1 MIIYSPTG
9 ETLLDVMPDDNSY
22 RHRAMMG
29 DNALTLYFSLAQ
41 HVEIPVGAYCEHGG
55 ERYTLMRPEALKMQ
69 HTRHFDYTL
78 ELVAEQGKMSIWKFR
93 NTVDGRLRFSLTA
106 KPHEHLQMLVD
117 NLNRRDSGWTLGAC
131 IDSPERV
138 VNYDH
143 AFCRDALAMI
153 AKEFGTEYEI
163 VGKRISLG
171 AVEHDRANA
180 LPLSYGKG
188 NGFVSGVAR
197 TNSEDSVPTEIL
209 YVQGGER
216 NIDRSKYG
224 ASTLHLPVNAAIA
237 YDGAHFEGEAGYDAA
252 HARRYRTDEKG
263 FAVQRADRPLS
274 SKAEDSVDL
283 TDIYPSRVGTV
294 GEVITAN
301 EKNHFYDF
309 TDPTIPDTLDFEK
322 CLIAGEKMTVIFQSG
337 MLSGREFEV
346 KYAHAASGKKP
357 RRFEIVPQEIDG
369 MTMPG
374 GMFVPRSGDK
384 YAVFHCMLPQAYIND
399 TATRS
404 GAEWDLLRKAVQHLY
419 THEMVKFAFTGTL
432 DGIWAK
438 RNWAN
443 VGGRL
448 KIGAFILFSDKQ
460 FQPEGVAVRIVGI
473 KDYINTPHSPEIELS
488 NAPVSSSF
496 GTTLKALESAAVA
509 VEEKHREALQYSK
522 RRFRDAQET
531 AEMIG
536 AALSDRFTN
545 AISPA
550 AVQTMSLLV
559 GDESLQFRFVG
570 SRTNPTAV
578 PHVVTY
584 NAKTK
589 TMNAAS
595 GILQHLTL
603 GIRTVSAKHSP
614 SEYRFWDVAAFT
626 SGRLDDAS
634 KKYYLYVRAPRN
646 GNRAEFVPK
655 ESPVGFE
662 SDAANYHLLVGVLN
676 SEYDGDRSFAPLYG
690 FSEVL
695 PGRITTDR
703 VATSDGR
710 SFFDLAAGEMR
721 LGDSLVYQN
730 GRLSLRG
737 TLVQNEGGVTSPL
750 ACYRGEWNATTTY
763 YNGDEVRHTDAE
775 GVVSTYRYIGERS
788 SSGAP
793 LTDKTKWTISAS
805 GVKGKD
811 GSPGYDGKSAPPTN
825 PNLLNFTAKWRDKE
839 GNIPYQTE
847 DSRKSGAN
855 ITTPDEG
862 KYGTKCFRVQA
873 DPEAAPGNN
882 GIYAFNVGKDLIT
895 GTLKAGQWYTYS
907 FYVRGKGYLRSAFY
921 FQLNPVV
928 ERRTSVNG
936 LSRDNA
942 DYLYQPISDEW
953 RRVVCTF
960 RVESGRIFPWFV
972 SSLSDS
978 QSTDDWM
985 EICCAKFEEGE
996 DATPWCLSENDK
1008 IGAAGIDG
1016 ESYHVNL
1023 IDNSSFAK
1031 GLEGWEGGYGMPT
1044 FDDSMQIPVPGTRV
1058 VKFTG
1063 DGVGALPFHEAKQN
1077 VRQKLLPDTTY
1088 TYSVWAKTSQTMRN
1102 ARIIVYPAPYIEQQ
1116 IDYEHGGEW
1125 TRHAITFTTGRNLES
1140 EQYVYLRLCTQT
1152 DPNATVWF
1160 AAPKLEVGDTPT
1172 EWTPSENDRKGD
1184 PGKSSYTHVAY
1195 SNSPDGNPCTLDPKG
1210 EKFAYLGTYTDENE
1224 AASTNPARYVW
1235 AKVQG
1240 DKGDNGRG
1248 VSRMR
1253 AFYMLTT
1260 KKDAPQPDTSE
1271 WTETAPQPTK
1281 ERPWLWNY
1289 ERSEYTDGT
1298 ADQTAVRL
1306 IGHYGKDGTNGTSI
1320 RAQYSADARTWH
1332 DDFAEGDVWMRTGNG
1347 TTWGGALRVVGES
1360 GTDGKSPVYDFA
1372 ASTQLATASGTTA
1385 PTIRGTWQDAPPTL
1399 REGEVLWYR
1408 LTAANGKIT
1417 YGRLS
1422 GEKGKPS
1429 YIHMAYANSD
1439 DGKKDFTLE
1448 EDLGRNSV
1456 EDFRYFG
1463 IYSDFDERASQ
1474 KYSDY
1479 TWTQLRGADGLAPN
1493 TNLLDG
1499 TNFESRVPWATFNV
1513 SESSFLFNG
1522 KPTQFGYS
1530 QLAEGQFKDLLV
1542 QEITSVL
1549 KVGQTYTFSAWM
1561 QARGTLTWIFSG
1573 VEFAEAPKVNGV
1585 QTGNTSG
1592 AGNIPENKK
1601 SWEYERVTVTF
1612 KVKTMTSPRQYFYIR
1627 AWGESSLNIVDPK
1640 LEVGT
1645 IATPWCPTERDLRA
1659 DYRELRFAVNGSPT
1673 QPPAISSDRRTPD
1686 GWNIA
1691 QPVVGVGQY
1700 LWMISATVSRY
1711 ETALLDRWSTPTRI
1725 TPEDGKNGRD
1735 GEAPAMVYRGVW
1747 DASKE
1752 YYGTKHR
1759 RDAVFHN
1766 GAYYIA
1772 RTDAGTFRGV
1782 DPTDKLKWNDFGASF
1797 ESVATQLLLA
1807 EHANVGRWILS
1818 NGNLVSDLDD
1828 TRTHIRL
1835 DARDNELWLH
1845 SSYLENKPKAAE
1857 SALSNIVLKASSGGL
1872 GTSTSFVSS
1881 DETYH
1886 SNTSLSWEGVS
1897 SVVEYVPDLSAP
1909 LDERSE
1915 AISGRMRRAD
1925 NGIAVGVAGYAEN
1938 YGKGEAFGGYF
1949 VNLKARGLIVGLK
1962 RVGEQNNN
1970 TTVSL
1975 ELTDTRVV
1983 GLHDNFGNVDV
1994 RLPAKASEGQTIV
2007 FTQVGRGTM
2016 KILPPVGE
2024 SNHRFGNYSDRI
2036 LSEYSVNR
2044 SKTVRLTL
2052 LRNVNIGNERG
2063 INLWIVEE

>member
-22 RHRAMMG
+22 RHRAIMG

-55 ERYTLMRPEALKMQ
+55 ERYMLMRPEALKMQ

-78 ELVAEQGKMSIWKFR
+78 ELEGEQGKMSIWKFR
-93 NTVDGRLRFSLTA
+93 NPIDGRLRFSLTA
-106 KPHEHLQMLVD
+106 RPKEHLQMLVD
-117 NLNRRDSGWTLGAC
+117 NLNRRDSGWTVGEC
-131 IDSPERV
+131 IESAERV

-180 LPLSYGKG
+180 MPLSYGKG

-224 ASTLHLPVNAAIA
+224 ASTLHLPVDAAIA
-237 YDGAHFEGEAGYDAA
+237 YDGAHFEGETGYDAA

-263 FAVQRADRPLS
+263 FSVQRADRPLS

-283 TDIYPSRVGTV
+283 TDIYPSRVGMV
-294 GEVITAN
+294 AEVITAN
-301 EKNHFYDF
+301 EQKHFYDF

-346 KYAHAASGKKP
+346 KYAHAASGKKA

-369 MTMPG
+369 QTMPG
-374 GMFVPRSGDK
+374 GAFVPRSGDK

-404 GAEWDLLRKAVQHLY
+404 GAEWDLLRKAVKHLY
-419 THEMVKFAFTGTL
+419 SHEDPKFSFTGTL

-438 RNWAN
+438 RNWEN

-488 NAPVSSSF
+488 NAPVAVSF
-496 GTTLKALESAAVA
+496 STTLKTLESAAVA
-509 VEEKHREALQYSK
+509 VEEKHREALQYSD

-578 PHVVTY
+578 PHAVTY

-589 TMNAAS
+589 TANAAS

-603 GIRTVSAKHSP
+603 GIRTVSAKHNP

-626 SGRLDDAS
+626 SGRLDDAA

-646 GNRAEFVPK
+646 GNRAEFVLK
-655 ESPVGFE
+655 ETPVGFE

-750 ACYRGEWNATTTY
+750 ACYRGEWNAATTY
-763 YNGDEVRHTDAE
+763 YNGDEVRNTDAE

-805 GVKGKD
+805 GVKGRD
-811 GSPGYDGKSAPPTN
+811 GDAGKSAPPT
-825 PNLLNFTAKWRDKE
+825 
-839 GNIPYQTE
+839 
-847 DSRKSGAN
+847 GAN
-855 ITTPDEG
+855 LIDGTSFRNMEDVRNWKDFERFVFNQSQEDKVHPLAQAVGAHKNETWTQGILYIASLLRPNTTYTLSVYSKGAPGMLVLWHLSASANRDTPCTNADPNKWMRYTYTFTTPDTIPEG
-862 KYGTKCFRVQA
+862 VRIMLRCMDHNAKTYFSA
-873 DPEAAPGNN
+873 
-882 GIYAFNVGKDLIT
+882 
-895 GTLKAGQWYTYS
+895 LK
-907 FYVRGKGYLRSAFY
+907 L
-921 FQLNPVV
+921 
-928 ERRTSVNG
+928 
-936 LSRDNA
+936 
-942 DYLYQPISDEW
+942 
-953 RRVVCTF
+953 
-960 RVESGRIFPWFV
+960 
-972 SSLSDS
+972 
-978 QSTDDWM
+978 
-985 EICCAKFEEGE
+985 EEGE
-996 DATPWCLSENDK
+996 TATPWCLSENDK
-1008 IGAAGIDG
+1008 MATPAANPNLWHCTDYVTRHHFTKGYLDGKTYASILPGGIDRDNYFHVEGNG
-1016 ESYHVNL
+1016 EERYSHVWWEQFGDL
-1023 IDNSSFAK
+1023 YPRGTWYTFSFKCRGSGNAYFACYPMRGK
-1031 GLEGWEGGYGMPT
+1031 QQYFFPR
-1044 FDDSMQIPVPGTRV
+1044 IKRN
-1058 VKFTG
+1058 
-1063 DGVGALPFHEAKQN
+1063 GVLQVWGKQ
-1077 VRQKLLPDTTY
+1077 TTLSISL
-1088 TYSVWAKTSQTMRN
+1088 T
-1102 ARIIVYPAPYIEQQ
+1102 
-1116 IDYEHGGEW
+1116 DEW
-1125 TRHAITFTTGRNLES
+1125 TSYSLSVFYDAPEDDLPKNLWMFFKLYKSEGNYLDICHPKMETGEFATPWCLS
-1140 EQYVYLRLCTQT
+1140 EM
-1152 DPNATVWF
+1152 D
-1160 AAPKLEVGDTPT
+1160 KKGE
-1172 EWTPSENDRKGD
+1172 KGD

-1210 EKFAYLGTYTDENE
+1210 EKFAYLGTYTDENKD
-1224 AASTNPARYVW
+1224 ASTDHARYVW

-1240 DKGDNGRG
+1240 DKGDKGRG
-1248 VSRMR
+1248 IERVE
-1253 AFYMLTT
+1253 AFYRLTE
-1260 KKDAPQPDTSE
+1260 KNIAPSISE
-1271 WTETAPQPTK
+1271 SGWENKAPQPTK
-1281 ERPWLWNY
+1281 DAPWLWHC
-1289 ERSEYTDGT
+1289 ELTRYTDGST
-1298 ADQTAVRL
+1298 TETAVRL

-1320 RAQYSADARTWH
+1320 RAQYSADAQTWH

-1360 GTDGKSPVYDFA
+1360 GADGKSPVYDFA
-1372 ASTQLATASGTTA
+1372 ASKQLATASGTTP

-1399 REGEVLWYR
+1399 LEGEVLWYR

-1422 GEKGKPS
+1422 GEKS

-1439 DGKKDFTLE
+1439 DGEKDFTLE
-1448 EDLGRNSV
+1448 EDLGRNAV

-1463 IYSDFDERASQ
+1463 IYSDFDEIASHT
-1474 KYSDY
+1474 YSDY

-1493 TNLLDG
+1493 PNLLDG
-1499 TNFESRVPWATFNV
+1499 TNFESRVPWVTFNV
-1513 SESSFLFNG
+1513 SESLFSFKG
-1522 KPTQFGYS
+1522 KPTQFGNS

-1573 VEFAEAPKVNGV
+1573 VEFAEVPKVNGV

-1592 AGNIPENKK
+1592 AGNIPENQK

-1612 KVKTMTSPRQYFYIR
+1612 KVKTITSPRQYFYIR

-1700 LWMISATVSRY
+1700 LWMTSATVSRY
-1711 ETALLDRWSTPTRI
+1711 ETSLLDRWSTPTRI

-1735 GEAPAMVYRGVW
+1735 GAAPAMVYRDTW
-1747 DASKE
+1747 NASKE
-1752 YYGTKHR
+1752 YYGTMHR
-1759 RDAVFHN
+1759 RDVVFHN

-1782 DPTDKLKWNDFGASF
+1782 APPDKKKWNDFGASF

-1818 NGNLVSDLDD
+1818 DGNLVSDLVD
-1828 TRTHIRL
+1828 TQTHIKL
-1835 DARDNELWLH
+1835 NARDNEIWLH
-1845 SSYLENKPKAAE
+1845 SAAVDF
-1857 SALSNIVLKASSGGL
+1857 APTDVQNVTGDIVLAARSGGL
-1872 GTSTSFVSS
+1872 GTSFSFRKNTN
-1881 DETYH
+1881 TY
-1886 SNTSLSWEGVS
+1886 NARTFLSWRGVS
-1897 SVVEYVPDLSAP
+1897 ADIDHVPDPSAP
-1909 LDERSE
+1909 RDQRRE
-1915 AISGRMRRAD
+1915 AISGRMTCD
-1925 NGIAVGVAGYAEN
+1925 DKGIAVGVSGIAINQGE
-1938 YGKGEAFGGYF
+1938 GEAFGGYF
-1949 VNLKARGLIVGLK
+1949 VNLKALGLVVGLK

-1970 TTVSL
+1970 AVSL
-1975 ELTDTRVV
+1975 NLSDTRVV

-2024 SNHRFGNYSDRI
+2024 SNHRFGNYSERI
-2036 LSEYSVNR
+2036 LSECSVNR

-2063 INLWIVEE
+2063 IHLWIVEE

>member
-9 ETLLDVMPDDNSY
+9 ATLLDVMPDDNSY
-22 RHRAMMG
+22 RHRAIMG

-41 HVEIPVGAYCEHGG
+41 HVEIPVGAYCEHDG
-55 ERYTLMRPEALKMQ
+55 ERYTLMHPESLKMQ

-78 ELVAEQGKMSIWKFR
+78 ELEGEQGKMSIWKFR
-93 NTVDGRLRFSLTA
+93 NPIDGRLRFSLTA

-117 NLNRRDSGWTLGAC
+117 NLNRRDSGWTLGTC

-143 AFCRDALAMI
+143 AFCRDALAMM
-153 AKEFGTEYEI
+153 AKAFDTEYEI

-224 ASTLHLPVNAAIA
+224 ASTLHLPVDAAIA
-237 YDGAHFEGEAGYDAA
+237 YDGAHFEGETGYDARK
-252 HARRYRTDEKG
+252 ARRYRTDEKG

-294 GEVITAN
+294 AEVITAD
-301 EKNHFYDF
+301 EKKHFYDF
-309 TDPTIPDTLDFEK
+309 TDPTIPETLDFEK

-374 GMFVPRSGDK
+374 GAFVPRVRDK

-399 TATRS
+399 AATRS
-404 GAEWDLLRKAVQHLY
+404 GAEWDLLRKAVKHLY
-419 THEMVKFAFTGTL
+419 SHEDPKFSFTGTL
-432 DGIWAK
+432 DGVWAK
-438 RNWAN
+438 RNWEN

-578 PHVVTY
+578 PHAVTY

-589 TMNAAS
+589 TVNAAS

-603 GIRTVSAKHSP
+603 GIRTVSANHSP

-626 SGRLDDAS
+626 SGRLDDAA

-646 GNRAEFVPK
+646 GNRAEFVLK

-763 YNGDEVRHTDAE
+763 YNGDEVRNTDAE

-811 GSPGYDGKSAPPTN
+811 GDAGKSAPPT
-825 PNLLNFTAKWRDKE
+825 
-839 GNIPYQTE
+839 
-847 DSRKSGAN
+847 GAN
-855 ITTPDEG
+855 LIDGTSFRNMEDVRNWKDFERFAFNQSQEDKVHPLAQAVGAHKNETWTQGILYIASLLRPNTTYTLSVYSKGAPGVLVLWYLSASTNRDTPCTNADPNKWMRYTYTFTTPDTIPEG
-862 KYGTKCFRVQA
+862 VRIMLRCMDHNAKTYFSA
-873 DPEAAPGNN
+873 
-882 GIYAFNVGKDLIT
+882 
-895 GTLKAGQWYTYS
+895 LK
-907 FYVRGKGYLRSAFY
+907 L
-921 FQLNPVV
+921 
-928 ERRTSVNG
+928 
-936 LSRDNA
+936 
-942 DYLYQPISDEW
+942 
-953 RRVVCTF
+953 
-960 RVESGRIFPWFV
+960 
-972 SSLSDS
+972 
-978 QSTDDWM
+978 
-985 EICCAKFEEGE
+985 EEGE
-996 DATPWCLSENDK
+996 TATPWCLSEMDK
-1008 IGAAGIDG
+1008 KG
-1016 ESYHVNL
+1016 ES
-1023 IDNSSFAK
+1023 
-1031 GLEGWEGGYGMPT
+1031 
-1044 FDDSMQIPVPGTRV
+1044 
-1058 VKFTG
+1058 
-1063 DGVGALPFHEAKQN
+1063 
-1077 VRQKLLPDTTY
+1077 
-1088 TYSVWAKTSQTMRN
+1088 
-1102 ARIIVYPAPYIEQQ
+1102 
-1116 IDYEHGGEW
+1116 
-1125 TRHAITFTTGRNLES
+1125 
-1140 EQYVYLRLCTQT
+1140 
-1152 DPNATVWF
+1152 
-1160 AAPKLEVGDTPT
+1160 
-1172 EWTPSENDRKGD
+1172 
-1184 PGKSSYTHVAY
+1184 GKSSYTHVAY
-1195 SNSPDGNPCTLDPKG
+1195 SNSPDGNPCTLEPKG
-1210 EKFAYLGTYTDENE
+1210 EKFAYLGTYTDENPD
-1224 AASTNPARYVW
+1224 ASPAPARYVW

-1240 DKGDNGRG
+1240 DKGDKGDNGRG
-1248 VSRMR
+1248 IERVE
-1253 AFYMLTT
+1253 AFYRLTE
-1260 KKDAPQPDTSE
+1260 KNIAPSLRE
-1271 WTETAPQPTK
+1271 SGWTNTAPQPTT
-1281 ERPWLWNY
+1281 EWPWLWHC
-1289 ERSEYTDGT
+1289 ELTEYTNGDT
-1298 ADQTAVRL
+1298 TETAVRL

-1320 RAQYSADARTWH
+1320 RAQYSADAQTWH

-1360 GTDGKSPVYDFA
+1360 GADGKSPVYDFA
-1372 ASTQLATASGTTA
+1372 ASSQLATASGTTA
-1385 PTIRGTWQDAPPTL
+1385 PAIRGTWQDAPPTL

-1422 GEKGKPS
+1422 GEKGKES

-1448 EDLGRNSV
+1448 KDLGRNSV
-1456 EDFRYFG
+1456 EDFCYFG
-1463 IYSDFDERASQ
+1463 IYSDFVEIAS
-1474 KYSDY
+1474 KIYSDY
-1479 TWTQLRGADGLAPN
+1479 TWTKLRGGDGLAPN
-1493 TNLLDG
+1493 PNLLDG

-1513 SESSFLFNG
+1513 SESVFSFNG
-1522 KPTQFGYS
+1522 KPTQFGNS
-1530 QLAEGQFKDLLV
+1530 QLAESQFKDLLV

-1585 QTGNTSG
+1585 QTGDTSG

-1612 KVKTMTSPRQYFYIR
+1612 KVKTITSSRQYFYIR
-1627 AWGESSLNIVDPK
+1627 AWGESSLNIADPK
-1640 LEVGT
+1640 LEVGA
-1645 IATPWCPTERDLRA
+1645 IATPWCSSERDLRA

-1700 LWMISATVSRY
+1700 LWMTSATVSRY

-1735 GEAPAMVYRGVW
+1735 GAAPAMVYRDTW
-1747 DASKE
+1747 NASKE
-1752 YYGTKHR
+1752 YYGTMHR
-1759 RDAVFHN
+1759 RDAVSHN

-1782 DPTDKLKWNDFGASF
+1782 DPTDKSKWNDFGASF

-1807 EHANVGRWILS
+1807 EHASIGNWYLSQGRIISTLEGQNRIVLDAKRNNITIHTERRSNRSSDISLDADLGEISVKIHDENNRNFNSARISGDGFFANNAGVQCFPPSSGVQVYAAMCGYGTGELNDNFIGLTDFDDAAIVGVFGRATN
-1818 NGNLVSDLDD
+1818 NGNAPAYGGMFYQLKANGLILGVKKILYNKEYELDRTTPRVFGIASSSTVCLPKDAYEGQVFIISQLGSGTMLVKPPKEDNVKHVFRPDGNNEGKLFLRNGD
-1828 TRTHIRL
+1828 TR
-1835 DARDNELWLH
+1835 
-1845 SSYLENKPKAAE
+1845 
-1857 SALSNIVLKASSGGL
+1857 
-1872 GTSTSFVSS
+1872 
-1881 DETYH
+1881 
-1886 SNTSLSWEGVS
+1886 
-1897 SVVEYVPDLSAP
+1897 
-1909 LDERSE
+1909 
-1915 AISGRMRRAD
+1915 
-1925 NGIAVGVAGYAEN
+1925 
-1938 YGKGEAFGGYF
+1938 
-1949 VNLKARGLIVGLK
+1949 
-1962 RVGEQNNN
+1962 
-1970 TTVSL
+1970 
-1975 ELTDTRVV
+1975 
-1983 GLHDNFGNVDV
+1983 
-1994 RLPAKASEGQTIV
+1994 
-2007 FTQVGRGTM
+2007 
-2016 KILPPVGE
+2016 
-2024 SNHRFGNYSDRI
+2024 
-2036 LSEYSVNR
+2036 
-2044 SKTVRLTL
+2044 RLTCL
-2052 LRNVNIGNERG
+2052 KGLRDSDGRNLNIWV
-2063 INLWIVEE
+2063 ID

>member
-22 RHRAMMG
+22 RHRAIMG
-29 DNALTLYFSLAQ
+29 DNSLTLYFSLPQ

-55 ERYTLMRPEALKMQ
+55 ERYTLMHPESLKMH
-69 HTRHFDYTL
+69 HTRHFEYTV

-93 NTVDGRLRFSLTA
+93 NTVEGRLSFSLTA

-117 NLNRRDSGWTLGAC
+117 NLNRRDSGWTLGTC

-224 ASTLHLPVNAAIA
+224 ASTLHLPVDAAIS
-237 YDGAHFEGEAGYDAA
+237 YDGAHFEGETGYDAT

-263 FAVQRADRPLS
+263 FSVQRTGRPLS
-274 SKAEDSVDL
+274 SMAEDSVDL

-294 GEVITAN
+294 AEVITAN

-309 TDPTIPDTLDFEK
+309 TDPTIPETLDFEQ

-346 KYAHAASGKKP
+346 KYAHAASGKKA

-374 GMFVPRSGDK
+374 GVFVPRVGDK

-404 GAEWDLLRKAVQHLY
+404 GAEWDLLRKAVKHLY
-419 THEMVKFAFTGTL
+419 SHEDPKFSFTGTL

-438 RNWAN
+438 RNWEN

-578 PHVVTY
+578 PHAVTY

-589 TMNAAS
+589 TVNAAS

-626 SGRLDDAS
+626 SGRLDDAA

-646 GNRAEFVPK
+646 GNRAEFVLK
-655 ESPVGFE
+655 ETPVGFE

-763 YNGDEVRHTDAE
+763 YNGDEVRNTDAD

-811 GSPGYDGKSAPPTN
+811 GDAGKSAPPT
-825 PNLLNFTAKWRDKE
+825 
-839 GNIPYQTE
+839 
-847 DSRKSGAN
+847 GAN
-855 ITTPDEG
+855 LIDGTSFRNMEDVRNWKDFERFVFNQSQEDKVHPLAQAVSSHKNETWTQGILYIASLLRPNTTYTLSVYSKGAPGKLVFWFLSNATNRDTLCANLDPKKWTRYAYTFTTPDTIPDG
-862 KYGTKCFRVQA
+862 VRIMLRCMDHDAKTYFSA
-873 DPEAAPGNN
+873 
-882 GIYAFNVGKDLIT
+882 
-895 GTLKAGQWYTYS
+895 LK
-907 FYVRGKGYLRSAFY
+907 L
-921 FQLNPVV
+921 
-928 ERRTSVNG
+928 
-936 LSRDNA
+936 
-942 DYLYQPISDEW
+942 
-953 RRVVCTF
+953 
-960 RVESGRIFPWFV
+960 
-972 SSLSDS
+972 
-978 QSTDDWM
+978 
-985 EICCAKFEEGE
+985 EEGE
-996 DATPWCLSENDK
+996 TATPWCLSENDK
-1008 IGAAGIDG
+1008 MATPAANPNLWHCTDYVTRPHFTKGYLDG
-1016 ESYHVNL
+1016 RTYASILPGGVDGDNYFHVEGNGEERYTHVWWEKFGDL
-1023 IDNSSFAK
+1023 YPRGTWYTFSFKCRGSGNAHFGCYPMHGK
-1031 GLEGWEGGYGMPT
+1031 QQYFFPRIKRNGVLQVWGKQLVLSIPLTGTWTTYSLSVFYDAPEDDLPKTLWT
-1044 FDDSMQIPVPGTRV
+1044 F
-1058 VKFTG
+1058 F
-1063 DGVGALPFHEAKQN
+1063 
-1077 VRQKLLPDTTY
+1077 KLLKSEGNYLDICHPKMET
-1088 TYSVWAKTSQTMRN
+1088 
-1102 ARIIVYPAPYIEQQ
+1102 
-1116 IDYEHGGEW
+1116 GEFATPW
-1125 TRHAITFTTGRNLES
+1125 CLS
-1140 EQYVYLRLCTQT
+1140 EM
-1152 DPNATVWF
+1152 D
-1160 AAPKLEVGDTPT
+1160 K
-1172 EWTPSENDRKGD
+1172 KGD

-1195 SNSPDGNPCTLDPKG
+1195 SNSPDGNPCTLEPKG
-1210 EKFAYLGTYTDENE
+1210 EKFAYLGTYTDENK
-1224 AASTNPARYVW
+1224 AASTDPARYVW

-1240 DKGDNGRG
+1240 DKGDKGDKGRG
-1248 VSRMR
+1248 IERVE
-1253 AFYMLTT
+1253 AFYRLTE
-1260 KKDAPQPDTSE
+1260 KNIAPSLRE
-1271 WTETAPQPTK
+1271 SGWTNTAPQPTK
-1281 ERPWLWNY
+1281 EWPWLWHC
-1289 ERSEYTDGT
+1289 ELTRYTNGDT
-1298 ADQTAVRL
+1298 TETAVRL

-1360 GTDGKSPVYDFA
+1360 GADGKSPVYDFA
-1372 ASTQLATASGTTA
+1372 ASKQLSTASGTTA

-1399 REGEVLWYR
+1399 LEGEVLWYR

-1422 GEKGKPS
+1422 GEKGKPGDDGSTS

-1448 EDLGRNSV
+1448 EDLGRNAV

-1463 IYSDFDERASQ
+1463 IYSDFDEIASH

-1479 TWTQLRGADGLAPN
+1479 TWTQLRGGDGLAPN
-1493 TNLLDG
+1493 PNLLNG

-1513 SESSFLFNG
+1513 SESAYSFNG
-1522 KPTQFGYS
+1522 KPTQFGMS
-1530 QLAEGQFKDLLV
+1530 QLAEGQFRDLLV

-1601 SWEYERVTVTF
+1601 SWEYEKVTVTF
-1612 KVKTMTSPRQYFYIR
+1612 KVKTITSSRQYFYIR
-1627 AWGESSLNIVDPK
+1627 AWGESSLNIAEPK
-1640 LEVGT
+1640 LEVGA
-1645 IATPWCPTERDLRA
+1645 IDTPWCSSERDLRA

-1673 QPPAISSDRRTPD
+1673 QSPAISPDRRTPD

-1700 LWMISATVSRY
+1700 LWMTSATVSRY

-1752 YYGTKHR
+1752 YYGTEHR

-1772 RTDAGTFRGV
+1772 RTDAGMFRGV

-1857 SALSNIVLKASSGGL
+1857 SALSDIVLKASSGGL

-2016 KILPPVGE
+2016 NILPPVGE
-2024 SNHRFGNYSDRI
+2024 SNHRFGNYSERI

>member
-22 RHRAMMG
+22 RHRAIMG
-29 DNALTLYFSLAQ
+29 DNSLTLYFSLAQ

-78 ELVAEQGKMSIWKFR
+78 ELEGEQGKMSIWKFR
-93 NTVDGRLRFSLTA
+93 NPIDGRLRFSLTA
-106 KPHEHLQMLVD
+106 RPKEHLQMLVD
-117 NLNRRDSGWTLGAC
+117 NLNRCSSGWTVGEC
-131 IDSPERV
+131 IESAERV
-138 VNYDH
+138 VNYEH
-143 AFCRDALAMI
+143 AFCRDALALM
-153 AKEFGTEYEI
+153 AKAFDTEYEI

-197 TNSEDSVPTEIL
+197 TNGEDSVPTEIL

-224 ASTLHLPVNAAIA
+224 ASTLHLPLNATIGF
-237 YDGAHFEGEAGYDAA
+237 DGARFEGETGYDDRK
-252 HARRYRTDEKG
+252 ARRYRTDEKG

-294 GEVITAN
+294 AEVITAN

-309 TDPTIPDTLDFEK
+309 TDPTIPETLDFEK

-346 KYAHAASGKKP
+346 KYAHAASGKKA

-369 MTMPG
+369 QTMPG
-374 GMFVPRSGDK
+374 GAFVPRVGDK

-404 GAEWDLLRKAVQHLY
+404 GAEWDLLRKAVKNLY
-419 THEMVKFAFTGTL
+419 SHEDPKFSFTGTL

-438 RNWAN
+438 RNWEN
-443 VGGRL
+443 VGERL

-578 PHVVTY
+578 PHAVTY

-589 TMNAAS
+589 TVNAAN

-626 SGRLDDAS
+626 SGRLDDAA

-646 GNRAEFVPK
+646 GNRAEFVLK

-763 YNGDEVRHTDAE
+763 YNGDEVRNTDAE

-805 GVKGKD
+805 GVKGKNGRGIERVVSFYLLSAD
-811 GSPGYDGKSAPPTN
+811 SSAPAVSARGWVTAPPKPKKQEPYLWSYDKIYYTDRTSEQTDVRLLAQLGKDGADGLPTR
-825 PNLLNFTAKWRDKE
+825 PNLLDGTDFKSAGAWEGYASSKHAKFHTIWRWTPPAISGCNPVATELFDDIEEGGYSQFSQVLRFDLVEGRSYTFSVYARGVDSGWLIVEPNDGTQFRLVAAKWGEWTR
-839 GNIPYQTE
+839 YSVTFRA
-847 DSRKSGAN
+847 RKPKPGEETRVYLRN
-855 ITTPDEG
+855 W
-862 KYGTKCFRVQA
+862 TK
-873 DPEAAPGNN
+873 D
-882 GIYAFNVGKDLIT
+882 I
-895 GTLKAGQWYTYS
+895 
-907 FYVRGKGYLRSAFY
+907 VRGKK
-921 FQLNPVV
+921 QVV
-928 ERRTSVNG
+928 V
-936 LSRDNA
+936 
-942 DYLYQPISDEW
+942 
-953 RRVVCTF
+953 F
-960 RVESGRIFPWFV
+960 
-972 SSLSDS
+972 
-978 QSTDDWM
+978 
-985 EICCAKFEEGE
+985 CAPKLEEGTE
-996 DATPWCLSENDK
+996 ATPWCPSRNDLR
-1008 IGAAGIDG
+1008 G
-1016 ESYHVNL
+1016 E
-1023 IDNSSFAK
+1023 
-1031 GLEGWEGGYGMPT
+1031 
-1044 FDDSMQIPVPGTRV
+1044 
-1058 VKFTG
+1058 
-1063 DGVGALPFHEAKQN
+1063 
-1077 VRQKLLPDTTY
+1077 
-1088 TYSVWAKTSQTMRN
+1088 
-1102 ARIIVYPAPYIEQQ
+1102 
-1116 IDYEHGGEW
+1116 
-1125 TRHAITFTTGRNLES
+1125 
-1140 EQYVYLRLCTQT
+1140 
-1152 DPNATVWF
+1152 
-1160 AAPKLEVGDTPT
+1160 
-1172 EWTPSENDRKGD
+1172 

-1195 SNSPDGNPCTLDPKG
+1195 SNSP
-1210 EKFAYLGTYTDENE
+1210 
-1224 AASTNPARYVW
+1224 
-1235 AKVQG
+1235 
-1240 DKGDNGRG
+1240 
-1248 VSRMR
+1248 
-1253 AFYMLTT
+1253 
-1260 KKDAPQPDTSE
+1260 
-1271 WTETAPQPTK
+1271 
-1281 ERPWLWNY
+1281 
-1289 ERSEYTDGT
+1289 
-1298 ADQTAVRL
+1298 
-1306 IGHYGKDGTNGTSI
+1306 
-1320 RAQYSADARTWH
+1320 
-1332 DDFAEGDVWMRTGNG
+1332 
-1347 TTWGGALRVVGES
+1347 
-1360 GTDGKSPVYDFA
+1360 
-1372 ASTQLATASGTTA
+1372 
-1385 PTIRGTWQDAPPTL
+1385 
-1399 REGEVLWYR
+1399 
-1408 LTAANGKIT
+1408 
-1417 YGRLS
+1417 
-1422 GEKGKPS
+1422 
-1429 YIHMAYANSD
+1429 

-1474 KYSDY
+1474 TYSDY

-1585 QTGNTSG
+1585 QTGDASG

-1601 SWEYERVTVTF
+1601 SWEYEKVTVTF
-1612 KVKTMTSPRQYFYIR
+1612 KVKTITSSRQYFYIR
-1627 AWGESSLNIVDPK
+1627 AWGESSLNIADPK
-1640 LEVGT
+1640 LEVGA
-1645 IATPWCPTERDLRA
+1645 IATPWCSSERDLRA

-1700 LWMISATVSRY
+1700 LWMTSATVSRY

-1752 YYGTKHR
+1752 YYGTEHR

-1772 RTDAGTFRGV
+1772 RTDAGMFRGV